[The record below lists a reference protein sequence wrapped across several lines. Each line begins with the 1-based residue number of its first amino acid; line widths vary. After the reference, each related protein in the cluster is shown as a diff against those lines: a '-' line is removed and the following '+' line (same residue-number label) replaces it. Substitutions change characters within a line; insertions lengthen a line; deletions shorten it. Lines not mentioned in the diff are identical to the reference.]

1 MKEIRVYNLAGEK
14 VRSENIQIED
24 FNPNM
29 DVIHRYVVA
38 FLANQ
43 RQGNAST
50 KTRSEVSGSGRKP
63 WRQKGTG
70 RARVG
75 SIRTPVWRHGG
86 IVFGPKNR
94 DYSQRLPEKMK
105 NIALKDVLKTR
116 ILEDKLILIN
126 VSTDD
131 IKQPKTKIFYNF
143 LHKTGFLGNK
153 ILVVLNK
160 NFQDRISF
168 IRCIRNI
175 ENLSYCYV
183 DQINTYVLLNN
194 DCIIAQSEVFSSLSD
209 ICSGERN
216 V

>member
-1 MKEIRVYNLAGEK
+1 MKEIPVYNLVGEK
-14 VRSENIQIED
+14 VGSENIQIEN
-24 FNPNM
+24 FKPNM
-29 DVIHRYVVA
+29 DVLHKYVVA

-70 RARVG
+70 RSRVG
-75 SIRTPVWRHGG
+75 SIRSPVWRHGG

-94 DYSQRLPEKMK
+94 DFSQRLPKKMK
-105 NIALKDVLKTR
+105 QIALKDALKTR

-126 VSTDD
+126 ISSDE
-131 IKQPKTKIFYNF
+131 IKQPKTKIFF
-143 LHKTGFLGNK
+143 GFLKK
-153 ILVVLNK
+153 IGLSRNQVLIVLDK
-160 NFQDRISF
+160 NFQSRNQV

-175 ENLSYCYV
+175 ENVSYCYV
-183 DQINTYVLLNN
+183 DQINGYVILTH
-194 DCIIAQSEVFSSLSD
+194 DCIIAQSEVFHLLTN
-209 ICSGERN
+209 ICFGERN